1 MEGSKGLG
9 LHLTEA
15 KLETLINAAR
25 GASDGPF
32 AELEFKLRA
41 AWRRALLRSDYS
53 CLFEERTAA
62 IQWGASLNLYKTA
75 HCELA
80 RGAYAAVG
88 WSVSTR
94 RIQGWFGITVGA
106 NDQPF

>member
-15 KLETLINAAR
+15 KLQTLINAAR
-25 GASDGPF
+25 GASDGRF

-53 CLFEERTAA
+53 CLFEKNVPLTRHTM
-62 IQWGASLNLYKTA
+62 GRFSK
-75 HCELA
+75 
-80 RGAYAAVG
+80 
-88 WSVSTR
+88 SV
-94 RIQGWFGITVGA
+94 
-106 NDQPF
+106 